1 MTRHAIEVQTPI
13 PQDGRLSVQG
23 TVRSRKQATR
33 ALAAEPSGKG
43 KPEGTL
49 NVTSLL
55 CVSTIFHTK
64 DMLIEAD
71 LGWHRV
77 RGKGRQRAHVPG
89 RKSPRHSTSDA
100 ASSPSWDTNRVATTV
115 EPSDTTKF
123 SRETS
128 VIAASS

>member
-89 RKSPRHSTSDA
+89 RKSPRHSTA
-100 ASSPSWDTNRVATTV
+100 MQPPRPHGTQIVWRPQWNRPIPQSSAERPL
-115 EPSDTTKF
+115 
-123 SRETS
+123 
-128 VIAASS
+128 